1 MKKIFIIDWS
11 LIPVFVLSAYSGI
24 ELHVADYE
32 GNHEEELQNQLAS
45 FKKNNYAKEYA
56 DAVYKQRVMQQYNL
70 YMNLL

>member
-32 GNHEEELQNQLAS
+32 GNHAGRCEKKEEKDEKLRFRRQP
-45 FKKNNYAKEYA
+45 
-56 DAVYKQRVMQQYNL
+56 
-70 YMNLL
+70 

>member
-32 GNHEEELQNQLAS
+32 AITRYGIIGQFS
-45 FKKNNYAKEYA
+45 
-56 DAVYKQRVMQQYNL
+56 MS
-70 YMNLL
+70 